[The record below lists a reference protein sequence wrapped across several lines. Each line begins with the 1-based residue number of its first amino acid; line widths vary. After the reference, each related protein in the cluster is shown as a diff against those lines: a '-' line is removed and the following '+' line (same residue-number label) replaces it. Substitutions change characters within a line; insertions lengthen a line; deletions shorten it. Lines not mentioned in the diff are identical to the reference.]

1 MAAQSEVNKREELY
15 PKARRENG
23 TFVLPWDGQRPSTL
37 KVMKWFM
44 TSPNNSNLPGV
55 KLSNLYRCDNEVQC
69 FVTCL
74 VI

>member
-1 MAAQSEVNKREELY
+1 MAAQSAVAEQEEY

-23 TFVLPWDGQRPSTL
+23 TFVLPWSGERPSAM
-37 KVMKWFM
+37 KAMKWFM

-55 KLSNLYRCDNEVQC
+55 KFSNFYRYSSEVQC

-74 VI
+74 AMT